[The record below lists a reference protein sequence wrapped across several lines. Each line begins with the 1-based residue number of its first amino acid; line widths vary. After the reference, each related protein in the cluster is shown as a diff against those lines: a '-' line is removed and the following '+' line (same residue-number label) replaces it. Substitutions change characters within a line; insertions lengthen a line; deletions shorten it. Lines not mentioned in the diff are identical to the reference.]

1 MAIKRSDGLL
11 KLTANPNFQP
21 KHRDPLNK
29 IRVQLK
35 PRTQHERARV
45 HGDSGSGI
53 KARVG
58 MPKSCP
64 ACLTEDEIDEVLEEN
79 QWWWHCRICNN
90 KWDPVTKK

>member
-1 MAIKRSDGLL
+1 MGVVIALL
-11 KLTANPNFQP
+11 VLLSAFFSATETAFSFV
-21 KHRDPLNK
+21 NK

-35 PRTQHERARV
+35 PRTQHERVRV
-45 HGDSGSGI
+45 HGEKEASI

-58 MPKSCP
+58 MPKTCP

-79 QWWWHCRICNN
+79 QWWWHCRKCDN